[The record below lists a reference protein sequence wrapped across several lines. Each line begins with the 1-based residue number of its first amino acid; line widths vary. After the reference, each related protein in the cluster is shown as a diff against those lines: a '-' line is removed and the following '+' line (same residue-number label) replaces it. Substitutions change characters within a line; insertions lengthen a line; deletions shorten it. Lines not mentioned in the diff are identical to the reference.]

1 MQENV
6 VVEVPGMF
14 HVLPFLHAAGPRSRH
29 RHRLTAAHRANMP
42 RDDYSP
48 GRGAVTRQETRGPSS
63 DLVAQVVSHLYDPGR
78 VGWWYGFLPRPAR
91 SRAVSF
97 LSSSGSNSNST
108 QASLQTAC
116 LLRSLCGWI
125 GRPPHAMPCNAS
137 IARAVAYRQGT
148 GGRGVSSGISR
159 ALIESSAGTTA
170 CVRST
175 WAYRLV

>member
-78 VGWWYGFLPRPAR
+78 VGWWYGFLPRPA
-91 SRAVSF
+91 
-97 LSSSGSNSNST
+97 
-108 QASLQTAC
+108 
-116 LLRSLCGWI
+116 
-125 GRPPHAMPCNAS
+125 
-137 IARAVAYRQGT
+137 
-148 GGRGVSSGISR
+148 
-159 ALIESSAGTTA
+159 
-170 CVRST
+170 
-175 WAYRLV
+175 